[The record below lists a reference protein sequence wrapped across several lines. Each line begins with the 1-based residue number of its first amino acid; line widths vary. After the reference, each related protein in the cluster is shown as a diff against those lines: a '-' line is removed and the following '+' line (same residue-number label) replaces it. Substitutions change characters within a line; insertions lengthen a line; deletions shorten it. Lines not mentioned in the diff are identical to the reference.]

1 MFVGAGRL
9 NLRKVFLTL
18 SSLVL
23 AAQTVQAEGRAS
35 LDDLLRRVTSNPAF
49 QISESKVDEASFQL
63 SAAKWGRFPS
73 FSYGLKNRREGT
85 RETTLT
91 LEQPVWSGGAI
102 VSAIEAA
109 NLDLVSSKAGARQ
122 TKQNVIR
129 DIGTNYIALRRVSE
143 TLQQVNDN
151 IAELAKLDYTINR
164 RVEGG
169 VSPRSDRVT
178 VQARMSQAKA
188 EAQQLIGETK
198 RLRENIE
205 ALTGVRVEG
214 VHKLACV
221 LPTSLS
227 QESLLEAAFLESPEL
242 ARLRAKRDAN
252 RALVSRARA
261 ELLPRLVVGVEHID
275 EDDTSFPREDTTTYF
290 AVRYTLGDGLSSLA
304 KMRVARQEA
313 QTRALEI
320 TQAERNL
327 REEIATLWVGFQT
340 TNSRIPPLETLVESN
355 LRLIQ
360 SYLAQYKVG
369 RRTWLDVVN
378 AQREYNQSSIGL
390 IEAQNARCDA
400 AFLLGVLSDKVFV
413 SEVAS

>member
-1 MFVGAGRL
+1 MLIVLGRL
-9 NLRKVFLTL
+9 NLKQVFLAL
-18 SSLVL
+18 GSLVL

-49 QISESKVDEASFQL
+49 QISESKVQEASFQL
-63 SAAKWGRFPS
+63 NAAKWGRFPS
-73 FSYGLKNRREGT
+73 VSYGLKNRREGST
-85 RETTLT
+85 ETTLT
-91 LEQPVWSGGAI
+91 LEQPIWSGGAI
-102 VSAIEAA
+102 VSGIEAA
-109 NLDLVSSKAGARQ
+109 NLDLVSSEAGARE
-122 TKQNVIR
+122 TKQTVIQ
-129 DIGTNYIALRRVSE
+129 DIGKNYIALRRVSD

-178 VQARMSQAKA
+178 VQARISQAEA
-188 EAQQLIGETK
+188 EAQQLIGEAG

-205 ALTGVRVEG
+205 ALTGVRVQG
-214 VHKLACV
+214 VHKLACA
-221 LPTSLS
+221 LPGEMS
-227 QESLLEAAFLESPEL
+227 QDRLIEAARVVSPEL
-242 ARLRAKRDAN
+242 ARLRANKDAN
-252 RALVSRARA
+252 KALVSRARA
-261 ELLPRLVVGVEHID
+261 ELLPRLVVGVERI
-275 EDDTSFPREDTTTYF
+275 EEENTSFPRDDTTTYF
-290 AVRYTLGDGLSSLA
+290 AVRYTLGDGLSSLS

-327 REEIATLWVGFQT
+327 REEVATLWVGFQT
-340 TNSRIPPLETLVESN
+340 TSSRIPSLVNLVQSN

-390 IEAQNARCDA
+390 IEAQSARCES
-400 AFLLGVLSDKVFV
+400 AFLLGVLSDKIFV
-413 SEVAS
+413 SEVAL